1 MLRLNGLPVDG
12 LHLIRYTEHTETA
25 GEPLSRSAIHA
36 AVSLRRRWSN
46 MTRGVVRI
54 VKDAQINGIA

>member
-1 MLRLNGLPVDG
+1 VDG

-46 MTRGVVRI
+46 MTRGVVRV